1 MGRSAKRSQDDPTT
15 APVRAA
21 DTRDRASR
29 APSSDASEP
38 DASATDASATDEATH
53 ASSDA
58 PSADPPASGPD
69 HVCPVAFCPIGLAL
83 SAADRVQPD
92 VVSHLLVAGREFFL
106 AAKAVMD
113 VRADDLG
120 GDAPPE
126 GPARME
132 HIRIG

>member
-1 MGRSAKRSQDDPTT
+1 MARSARRSEDGPATG
-15 APVRAA
+15 PVRAA
-21 DTRDRASR
+21 DARDRASR
-29 APSSDASEP
+29 ASSSDAPEPNASEP
-38 DASATDASATDEATH
+38 DTSESDEAT
-53 ASSDA
+53 DA
-58 PSADPPASGPD
+58 PSADAAASGPD

-92 VVSHLLVAGREFFL
+92 VVSHLLMAGREFFL

-120 GDAPPE
+120 GDAPPD

>member
-1 MGRSAKRSQDDPTT
+1 MGRSAKRSEDDPTT
-15 APVRAA
+15 GPVRAA

-29 APSSDASEP
+29 APSS
-38 DASATDASATDEATH
+38 EAP
-53 ASSDA
+53 SSDA
-58 PSADPPASGPD
+58 PATDEGTDGSSYAPSSDASASGPD

-92 VVSHLLVAGREFFL
+92 VVSHLLMAGREFFL

-113 VRADDLG
+113 VRAEDLG

-126 GPARME
+126 GRARME